1 MKKMNATLAMV
12 AACAVG
18 AQAAVSLP
26 DLFGDHALVQRD
38 AATAVWGRGD
48 PGERVTVTL
57 GGRRTGGGSSGSTRR
72 N

>member
-26 DLFGDHALVQRD
+26 
-38 AATAVWGRGD
+38 
-48 PGERVTVTL
+48 
-57 GGRRTGGGSSGSTRR
+57 RRAKR
-72 N
+72 